1 MGLKVGALAPDIPRM
16 GIPRRTTEVTDS
28 ARSAEGMHV
37 CPSCSSKLVQPV
49 EWFEQ
54 GGSQWHVELRCP
66 ECDWWGRNSFSQ
78 SEVDRFD
85 EELDN
90 GAQELVEDLRALT
103 RSNMEQE
110 IDSFSEA
117 LAADLVLPEDF

>member
-1 MGLKVGALAPDIPRM
+1 M

-28 ARSAEGMHV
+28 TRSAEGMHV

-49 EWFEQ
+49 QWFEQ
-54 GGSQWHVELRCP
+54 GSSQWHVELRCP